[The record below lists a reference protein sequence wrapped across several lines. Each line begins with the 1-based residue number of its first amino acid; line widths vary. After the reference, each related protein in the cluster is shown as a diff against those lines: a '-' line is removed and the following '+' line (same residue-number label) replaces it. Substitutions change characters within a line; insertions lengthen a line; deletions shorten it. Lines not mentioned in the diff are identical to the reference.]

1 MNKKIIIVLLTLVLL
16 SVIIVFLYSNKSKST
31 QLIAINP
38 TSAPVALQEPIINDF
53 SSDVLNFNISVPNNL
68 SVDEKSDGL
77 FITIGDRILVYEL
90 DTDPEKC
97 TGACSEF
104 SKKEERTINNIKM
117 KYFEGYWPELG
128 QASSQ
133 GFMSYVIKRDSKYL
147 VLMLQ
152 ELPVNTEFEKD
163 RKVGAL
169 DVKST
174 EEFNSIVNSIEL
186 Q

>member
-1 MNKKIIIVLLTLVLL
+1 MNKKIIIILLTLMLL
-16 SVIIVFLYSNKSKST
+16 LVIFAFLYFNKSKGI
-31 QLIAINP
+31 QLNIINP
-38 TSAPVALQEPIINDF
+38 TSTPSVKQEPEIDDF
-53 SSDVLNFNISVPNNL
+53 SSDVLNFRISIPNNL
-68 SVDEKSDGL
+68 SVEEKSDGL

-104 SKKEERTINNIKM
+104 SKQEERTINNIKM

-133 GFMSYVIKRDSKYL
+133 GFMSYVIKRDNKYL

-152 ELPVNTEFEKD
+152 ELPVNAEFEKD
-163 RKVGAL
+163 RKVGIL
-169 DVKST
+169 DPKSI